1 MIPYGRQHITS
12 EDIEAVVAVL
22 KSDFLTQGP
31 KVKEFEESVAKYCDA
46 KYAVAFS
53 SGTAALHGAY
63 SAAGIGKGDE
73 VITTPLTFVATAN
86 MVLAVGAKPI
96 FADIDSMTGN
106 LDSKKAEGKI
116 TKKTKAIVVVDY
128 AGLPADLEAFKK
140 ICKKRKL
147 VFIEDAAHALGASYG
162 KRKIG
167 SIADMT
173 MFSFHPVKSITTGE
187 GGVIVTNS
195 KKYFEKLVLFRS
207 HGITKDKKNL
217 LHKNREAWYHEMHN
231 LGFNYRITDIQA
243 ALGIS
248 QMRKLDV
255 FIEKRKAIAMRYH
268 EALGNIKRFILPKE
282 ISGRKSSWH
291 LYVIRIVPEEKHLRD
306 IIFGKLHEAGIG
318 AQVHYLPVYH
328 HPYYRSLG
336 YKKGLCPNAEIFS
349 ATAIS
354 IPIFPELSLAEQ
366 GEIIQHVKRISPNI

>member
-31 KVKEFEESVAKYCDA
+31 KVKEFEESIAKYCDA

-63 SAAGIGKGDE
+63 YAAGIGKGDE

-86 MVLAVGAKPI
+86 MVVAVGAKPI

-106 LDSKKAEGKI
+106 LDPKKAEGKI

-128 AGLPADLEAFKK
+128 TGLPADLEAFKK

-147 VFIEDAAHALGASYG
+147 VFIEDAAQALGASYG
-162 KRKIG
+162 KKKIG
-167 SIADMT
+167 AIADMT

-187 GGVIVTNS
+187 GGIIVTNS

-217 LHKNREAWYHEMHN
+217 LHKNREAWYHEMHD

-306 IIFGKLHEAGIG
+306 VIFGKLHKAGIG
-318 AQVHYLPVYH
+318 AQVHYIPAYH
-328 HPYYRSLG
+328 HPYYESLG

-349 ATAIS
+349 ETAIS
-354 IPIFPELSLAEQ
+354 IPIFPSLSLAEQ
-366 GEIIQHVKRISPNI
+366 RKIVQHVKRVSPNI